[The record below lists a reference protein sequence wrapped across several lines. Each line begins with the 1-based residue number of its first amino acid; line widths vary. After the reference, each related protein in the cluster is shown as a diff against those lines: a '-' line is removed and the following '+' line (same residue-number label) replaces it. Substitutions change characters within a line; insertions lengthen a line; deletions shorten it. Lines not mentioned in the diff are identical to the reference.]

1 MGTVYLFRGKAATG
15 KTTLSSRLSQ
25 KLAIPVF
32 RKDDITDAIKS
43 GEYLTDRGAGNA
55 LCYDILC
62 CILQTNLSLGAD
74 FIVDLALGDRGNAA
88 FFLNRLD
95 FKQNKVFRF
104 FWIVAMR
111 KHGSSGIWNG

>member
-55 LCYDILC
+55 LC
-62 CILQTNLSLGAD
+62 
-74 FIVDLALGDRGNAA
+74 
-88 FFLNRLD
+88 
-95 FKQNKVFRF
+95 
-104 FWIVAMR
+104 
-111 KHGSSGIWNG
+111 

>member
-74 FIVDLALGDRGNAA
+74 FIVDLALATGAMR
-88 FFLNRLD
+88 
-95 FKQNKVFRF
+95 RF
-104 FWIVAMR
+104 F
-111 KHGSSGIWNG
+111 

>member
-62 CILQTNLSLGAD
+62 CILQTNLSCAD
-74 FIVDLALGDRGNAA
+74 FIVDLASRPGQCG
-88 FFLNRLD
+88 
-95 FKQNKVFRF
+95 VFSEQAGF
-104 FWIVAMR
+104 
-111 KHGSSGIWNG
+111 